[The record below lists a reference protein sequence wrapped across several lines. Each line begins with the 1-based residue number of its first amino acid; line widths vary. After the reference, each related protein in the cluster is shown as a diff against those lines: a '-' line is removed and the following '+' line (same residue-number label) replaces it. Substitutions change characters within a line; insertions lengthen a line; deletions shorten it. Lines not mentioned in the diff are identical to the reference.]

1 MATKKEKKIP
11 RRKRIVIGKMN
22 LKRVMVFALLETAGP
37 MNPKISFTI
46 NGIEAAIPNRKDTC
60 IWANND

>member
-22 LKRVMVFALLETAGP
+22 LKERWFSYLRLTMMIGILS
-37 MNPKISFTI
+37 MISPI
-46 NGIEAAIPNRKDTC
+46 KKLKK
-60 IWANND
+60 